1 MAAPLPVTY
10 FEGVRCRRKYW
21 LGLLLP
27 GYPLIHAGAYHAG
40 PILASTMLKEFK
52 EFALK
57 GNMVDMAIGII
68 IGAAFA
74 TVVASLV
81 NDVVMP
87 IIAAIFQ
94 APDFSNLFA
103 ILRNPTGEEFTSL
116 EAAREAGAVAI
127 AYGLFVNALIAF
139 LLVALVLFFVVRSM
153 NRLMKAKAEA
163 AEEPDAPPAP
173 TAQEVLLAEIR
184 DLLKAQRSLT

>member
-1 MAAPLPVTY
+1 
-10 FEGVRCRRKYW
+10 
-21 LGLLLP
+21 
-27 GYPLIHAGAYHAG
+27 
-40 PILASTMLKEFK
+40 MLKEFK

-127 AYGLFVNALIAF
+127 GYGLFLNALIAF

-153 NRLMKAKAEA
+153 NRLMKSKAEA
-163 AEEPDAPPAP
+163 AEEPAAPPAP

-184 DLLKAQRSLT
+184 DLLKTQRSLT